1 MVKNLNSIN
10 SAKNQE
16 AIDNMSER
24 ERRNAGLTRDLA
36 IVATSEMALAN
47 LDDVK
52 GINFM
57 THRKANEKRALD
69 QAANEAGAQKEYAQE
84 VENAPFGSHEDYEQR
99 QATRADRYDGTPN
112 LNEDEEKTVQV
123 VSGEA
128 TNYE

>member
-99 QATRADRYDGTPN
+99 QATYDGTPN